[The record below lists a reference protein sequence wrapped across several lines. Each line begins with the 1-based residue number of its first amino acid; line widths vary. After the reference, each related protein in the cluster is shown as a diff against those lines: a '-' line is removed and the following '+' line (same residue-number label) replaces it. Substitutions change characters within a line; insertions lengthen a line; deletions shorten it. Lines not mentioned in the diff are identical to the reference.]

1 MPKMKT
7 WLPVAGSK
15 GRGARC
21 APRTPRGNGTSR
33 PGMGKF
39 ATMFMC
45 PQKLYKSKW
54 SFQLS
59 KGREIMLGPEN
70 IARTNQG
77 DFCKARCLFG
87 ACLLASRES
96 SVPDL
101 QLGNLRFMKL
111 SGHLLLGLGYVG
123 TMDLDIVG
131 SWVQCGLRN
140 QSGFRRDH
148 SHGRNLVSK
157 ENMAEIKSPKRT

>member
-1 MPKMKT
+1 M
-7 WLPVAGSK
+7 
-15 GRGARC
+15 RGALRVLPAAMELPGLEWGNSLRC
-21 APRTPRGNGTSR
+21 LCVLKNFTSPSGASSSLKEER
-33 PGMGKF
+33 SCWVLKILQEL
-39 ATMFMC
+39 TRVT
-45 PQKLYKSKW
+45 W
-54 SFQLS
+54 
-59 KGREIMLGPEN
+59 
-70 IARTNQG
+70 
-77 DFCKARCLFG
+77 ARCLFG